1 MNTFYA
7 NVLVRFCCVLFLVS
21 CITAKPNDNFKRILN
36 NSESR
41 TIPKLNFEGV
51 YYNNVV
57 MSSLLEANFFF
68 FKNGLIYSDNITSVS
83 HSTEAEKW
91 FRRYLSGKEDWGT
104 YEIIGDTINACIYY
118 WYLADGHGIMKQTN
132 FRGNIKN
139 RDTILNW
146 HMIEP
151 YPKMDESFKKQ
162 YTFLKLPR
170 NLYFKPLPF
179 KPFMDSVSE
188 KAWIL
193 KYRDKK

>member
-132 FRGNIKN
+132 FR
-139 RDTILNW
+139 
-146 HMIEP
+146 
-151 YPKMDESFKKQ
+151 
-162 YTFLKLPR
+162 
-170 NLYFKPLPF
+170 
-179 KPFMDSVSE
+179 
-188 KAWIL
+188 
-193 KYRDKK
+193 